1 MKLTAVVGK
10 CSRNIAF
17 TPFGVPPPHIFDKC
31 SHNGLASAA
40 IVICRLAANKTETF
54 RPIRIGDMTKTI
66 YGMGREIESKGLLFL
81 CHPLCK
87 RPMNT
92 NRNLDVGL
100 LHFVEAEQTTLPAV
114 ACVCS
119 AGSNVEP
126 DLCRSVD
133 ARPIGIDAIDCPAR
147 THAFELSPVSQ
158 PGSTRSCQV
167 TAPLGGPFATPAI

>member
-1 MKLTAVVGK
+1 MIRPPPRSARTDTLFPYTTLFRSADILIKATCLKLTAVVGK

-81 CHPLCK
+81 CHPL
-87 RPMNT
+87 RSEEHQSELQSLM
-92 NRNLDVGL
+92 RI
-100 LHFVEAEQTTLPAV
+100 
-114 ACVCS
+114 S
-119 AGSNVEP
+119 YAGYCLKKKITIEVY
-126 DLCRSVD
+126 LK
-133 ARPIGIDAIDCPAR
+133 
-147 THAFELSPVSQ
+147 
-158 PGSTRSCQV
+158 
-167 TAPLGGPFATPAI
+167 

>member
-92 NRNLDVGL
+92 SRNLDRSEEHTSEL
-100 LHFVEAEQTTLPAV
+100 KSLMRNSYAV
-114 ACVCS
+114 FC
-119 AGSNVEP
+119 
-126 DLCRSVD
+126 LKKKKK
-133 ARPIGIDAIDCPAR
+133 
-147 THAFELSPVSQ
+147 SQ
-158 PGSTRSCQV
+158 H
-167 TAPLGGPFATPAI
+167 

>member
-66 YGMGREIESKGLLFL
+66 YGRSEEHTSELQSLMRISYAVFCLK
-81 CHPLCK
+81 K
-87 RPMNT
+87 KKQNT
-92 NRNLDVGL
+92 TNKTKQN
-100 LHFVEAEQTTLPAV
+100 T
-114 ACVCS
+114 
-119 AGSNVEP
+119 
-126 DLCRSVD
+126 
-133 ARPIGIDAIDCPAR
+133 
-147 THAFELSPVSQ
+147 
-158 PGSTRSCQV
+158 
-167 TAPLGGPFATPAI
+167 

>member
-1 MKLTAVVGK
+1 
-10 CSRNIAF
+10 
-17 TPFGVPPPHIFDKC
+17 
-31 SHNGLASAA
+31 
-40 IVICRLAANKTETF
+40 
-54 RPIRIGDMTKTI
+54 MTKTI

-92 NRNLDVGL
+92 SRNLDVGL

-119 AGSNVEP
+119 AGSNGEH

-133 ARPIGIDAIDCPAR
+133 ARPIGIDAIECPAR
-147 THAFELSPVSQ
+147 RQAFELS
-158 PGSTRSCQV
+158 RSEEHTSELQSLMRISYAVFC
-167 TAPLGGPFATPAI
+167 LKKK